1 MLRIIFLLEDI
12 ERINSERFKSSDPI
26 ISRRLHV
33 LYFKSLNLP
42 HQKICEYADISS
54 PALIKILRKYDRG
67 GLEEVMKLNWKPRR
81 AILDD
86 HRKLLKQ
93 HFLRHPPE
101 SAKAAG
107 EEIEKLTSIKRGKT
121 QIRRFLHK
129 LGMKPRKVSAIP
141 AKADPEEQ
149 DRFKKKF
156 WSLS

>member
-1 MLRIIFLLEDI
+1 MIHISFSPKDLEII
-12 ERINSERFKSSDPI
+12 NVERFTEADPI

-33 LYFKSLNLP
+33 LYFKSLNLQ

-54 PALIKILRKYDRG
+54 PALIQILRKYSRG
-67 GLEEVMKLNWKPRR
+67 GLEEVKKLNWKPRR

-86 HRKLLKQ
+86 HSELLKQ
-93 HFLRHPPE
+93 HFLEHPPE
-101 SAKAAG
+101 SVKAAG
-107 EEIEKLTSIKRGKT
+107 EEIKKLTNIKRGKT

-149 DRFKKKF
+149 EQFKKNC
-156 WSLS
+156 WSQL